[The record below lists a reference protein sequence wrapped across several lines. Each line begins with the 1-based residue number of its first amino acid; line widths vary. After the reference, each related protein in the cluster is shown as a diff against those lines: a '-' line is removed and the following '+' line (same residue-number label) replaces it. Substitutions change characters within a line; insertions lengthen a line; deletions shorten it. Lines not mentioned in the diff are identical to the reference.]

1 MKMSGITG
9 ACFQA
14 MRDLLSMRGS
24 KGSNIN
30 GNNSDPKMIKA
41 KAEGDDELMVRAL
54 TAVFGM
60 EGNGRINK
68 EKTRQVVAN
77 LGLVEPDDCSF
88 DLGLAEE
95 EEDVLNLNLGGVMN
109 VMESSDGSIK
119 DDNNN
124 IELLQQA
131 FRIFDEDGNGFID
144 AVELKRVL
152 QCLGLDHGWDM
163 PQIHTMLNVVDL
175 NLDGKIDFTEFQFMM
190 LHAR

>member
-1 MKMSGITG
+1 
-9 ACFQA
+9 
-14 MRDLLSMRGS
+14 
-24 KGSNIN
+24 
-30 GNNSDPKMIKA
+30 MIKA
-41 KAEGDDELMVRAL
+41 KAEGDNELMVQAL

-95 EEDVLNLNLGGVMN
+95 EDVLNVGGVMN
-109 VMESSDGSIK
+109 VMESSDGSTKRDI
-119 DDNNN
+119 NT
-124 IELLQQA
+124 ELLQQA